1 MKLYTV
7 QNLVS
12 LDGHDML
19 AKRTKEVKFPYWS
32 VNMNSPAHHFT
43 VEELNNL
50 EPKLK
55 RFVSSDFCRVQ
66 EIETKLLSEQ
76 ESE

>member
-7 QNLVS
+7 TNLVS
-12 LDGHDML
+12 LDGCNML

-32 VNMNSPAHHFT
+32 MNRNSSAHHFT
-43 VEELNNL
+43 ADELNNL

-55 RFVSSDFCRVQ
+55 HFVCSDFCRVR
-66 EIETKLLSEQ
+66 EVRG
-76 ESE
+76 

>member
-7 QNLVS
+7 TNLVS
-12 LDGHDML
+12 LDGCNML

-32 VNMNSPAHHFT
+32 SNNGSSAHRFT
-43 VEELNNL
+43 KDELNNL

-55 RFVSSDFCRVQ
+55 SFVCSDFCRV
-66 EIETKLLSEQ
+66 EEVRG
-76 ESE
+76 

>member
-1 MKLYTV
+1 MKLFTV

-19 AKRTKEVKFPYWS
+19 AKRTKEVKYPYWS

-43 VEELNNL
+43 AEELNNL

-55 RFVSSDFCRVQ
+55 HFVCSDFCRVQ
-66 EIETKLLSEQ
+66 EVRG
-76 ESE
+76 